1 MIIRISDKMLEKY
14 KTNEEIAKVIIDI
27 LNGDFKYP
35 GIEIYS
41 EPLEDLP
48 YFHKCLND

>member
-1 MIIRISDKMLEKY
+1 MIIRISDETLEKY
-14 KTNEEIAKVIIDI
+14 KTNEEIAKVIVDI

-41 EPLEDLP
+41 EPLENLS
-48 YFHKCLND
+48 YFHEYLND